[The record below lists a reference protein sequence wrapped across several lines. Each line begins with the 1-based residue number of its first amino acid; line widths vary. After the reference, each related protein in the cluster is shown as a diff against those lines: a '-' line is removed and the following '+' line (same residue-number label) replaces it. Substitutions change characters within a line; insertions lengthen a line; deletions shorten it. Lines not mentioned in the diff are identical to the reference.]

1 MMNHMESNESIMVM
15 LIAMALAGLVTGMNS
30 FVNSK
35 SDIRVNIN
43 DFYMG
48 VMMAGVMFLLMGVY
62 YRSKKLI
69 VVGVVITVI
78 IFICIRRQI
87 FIGEK
92 EYLESMIPHH
102 SMAVLMTK
110 RLKEKG
116 EIKKQELRELMKNII
131 NTQEKEIELM
141 KKLLNNS

>member
-35 SDIRVNIN
+35 LDIRVNMN

-48 VMMAGVMFLLMGVY
+48 LMMAGVMFLLMGVY

-69 VVGVVITVI
+69 VVGVVITII
-78 IFICIRRQI
+78 IFICIRRQM

-92 EYLESMIPHH
+92 EYLASMIPHH

-110 RLKEKG
+110 RLEEKG
-116 EIKKQELRELMKNII
+116 EIKEQELRELMKNII

-141 KKLLNNS
+141 KKLLNNN

>member
-35 SDIRVNIN
+35 SDIRVNMN

-48 VMMAGVMFLLMGVY
+48 LMMAGVMFLLMGVY

>member
-35 SDIRVNIN
+35 SDIRVNMN

-48 VMMAGVMFLLMGVY
+48 LMMAGVMFLLMGVY

-116 EIKKQELRELMKNII
+116 EIKKQELRELMKNIK

>member
-35 SDIRVNIN
+35 SDIRVNMN

-48 VMMAGVMFLLMGVY
+48 LMMAGVMFLLMGVY

-78 IFICIRRQI
+78 IFICIRRQM

>member
-35 SDIRVNIN
+35 SDIRVNMN

-48 VMMAGVMFLLMGVY
+48 LMMAGVMFLLMGVY

-131 NTQEKEIELM
+131 NTQKKEIELM

>member
-35 SDIRVNIN
+35 SDIRVNMN

-78 IFICIRRQI
+78 IFICIRRQM